1 MTAQIPEKLRR
12 RVEFEKAL
20 RAGGAKADRLVA
32 SESFGNLDLSQTHIN
47 YALTNLS
54 IAYTN
59 AAFLAETVAPV
70 VPTDKQSNKYFV
82 YGFERFRRRQD
93 LRSPGARPKET
104 GWTVSSN
111 TYYADGHMIR
121 GWYPWEGPANA
132 DPAIDL
138 DVDTTEVTTDQVLLA
153 QECNLVDL
161 LKANCLSYDLSTAV
175 FGGTAGQ
182 YQFDNANTDPIAFF
196 DVQKESVAKAIGRQ
210 PNTLL
215 FGRPGWRAFRNNPNV
230 LKHIYGTTV
239 LAPDKQITPEMASEK
254 LEIPTVL
261 IAEAMYD
268 TVPEGEAHALDYIWG
283 DLALLFYRDPGAG
296 RRKLNLATTFLWNT
310 GVMGRI
316 VEKWY
321 DQDQKRWNIDV
332 SKFYSQTL
340 TASGAGI
347 LYKNTSSVDAGG
359 EVGA

>member
-1 MTAQIPEKLRR
+1 MLRNGEGADMIVAGENFAQM
-12 RVEFEKAL
+12 
-20 RAGGAKADRLVA
+20 
-32 SESFGNLDLSQTHIN
+32 DLSQLHVDYT
-47 YALTNLS
+47 LS
-54 IAYTN
+54 NVSFAYTN
-59 AAFLAETVAPV
+59 AQFLAETVAPV
-70 VPTDKQSNKYFV
+70 VPSDRQSNKYFV
-82 YGFERFRRRQD
+82 YGKERFRRRQD

-104 GWTVSSN
+104 GWSVSSN
-111 TYYADGHMIR
+111 PYYADGHMIR
-121 GWYPWEGPANA
+121 GWYPWEAPQNA
-132 DPAIDL
+132 DPALDL
-138 DVDTTEVTTDQVLLA
+138 DIDTTEVTTDQVLLA

-161 LKANCLSYDLSTAV
+161 LKASLTTVDLSAA
-175 FGGTAGQ
+175 GGQ
-182 YQFDNANTDPIAFF
+182 YYLDNTDNDPIAYF
-196 DVQKESVAKAIGRQ
+196 DLQKETVAKQIGRQ
-210 PNTLL
+210 PNTIL
-215 FGRPGWRAFRNNPNV
+215 FGRPAWRAFRNNPSV

-283 DLALLFYRDPGAG
+283 DLVLLFYRDPGAG

-321 DQDQKRWNIDV
+321 DQDQKRWNVDV
-332 SKFYSQTL
+332 SKYYSQTL

>member
-1 MTAQIPEKLRR
+1 MTAQLPEKLRR

-20 RAGGAKADRLVA
+20 RTGHGAERLVA
-32 SESFGNLDLSQTHIN
+32 SESFGNIDLSQVHIN

-59 AAFLAETVAPV
+59 GAFLAETVAPV

-93 LRSPGARPKET
+93 LRAPGARPKET

-111 TYYADGHMIR
+111 TYYADGHMVR

-138 DVDTTEVTTDQVLLA
+138 DIDTTEVTTDNVLLA

-161 LKANCLSYDLSTAV
+161 LKANCTTVDLSASS
-175 FGGTAGQ
+175 GANQ
-182 YQFDNANTDPIAFF
+182 LDNATNDPIAYF
-196 DVQKESVAKAIGRQ
+196 DLQKETVAKQIGRQ
-210 PNTLL
+210 PNTIL
-215 FGRPGWRAFRNNPNV
+215 FGRPAWRAFRNNPNV

-261 IAEAMYD
+261 ISEAMYD

-283 DLALLFYRDPGAG
+283 DLVLLFYRDPGAG

-332 SKFYSQTL
+332 SKYYSQTL
-340 TASGAGI
+340 TASGAGV
-347 LYKNTSSVDAGG
+347 LYIKTSSVDAGG
-359 EVGA
+359 ELGA